1 MVLIVK
7 RLVPVYPP
15 GKAPKKQYE
24 NLRKAVHVTTFPQPY
39 PTIPKI
45 LVEQYGLKPDEKIVV
60 FWMRGVRGRKGG
72 TFRTPFKKVY
82 AGSVRH
88 FLEELKNSQKNSSDA
103 PRFKK
108 CRKVFPRT
116 PPLPAAGVGERKNAE

>member
-1 MVLIVK
+1 MVLIIK

-15 GKAPKKQYE
+15 GKAPKKQFE
-24 NLRKAVHVTTFPQPY
+24 NLRKAVHVTTFAQPY

-45 LVEQYGLKPDEKIVV
+45 LVEQYGLRPDEKIVV
-60 FWMRGVRGRKGG
+60 FWMRGVRGRRGG

-88 FLEELKNSQKNSSDA
+88 FLEELKKNHKTPPDTVRS
-103 PRFKK
+103 KK
-108 CRKVFPRT
+108 SRKVF
-116 PPLPAAGVGERKNAE
+116 